1 MIYNINREI
10 EELLEVEAGGVELID
25 LNTGEILDAVA
36 IQEKL
41 ANLRSQVD
49 EKITSII
56 EALKHEEARIDCIEK
71 EEERL
76 ALIKRRAENRI
87 TRAKAFLTML
97 VGAGKKWESEYYG
110 IGWRRSKSVK
120 IEDQEKLPA
129 EFIVRKITL
138 SPDKLKIKAH
148 LEANMEIP
156 GCSLS
161 ENLNIQIK

>member
-41 ANLRSQVD
+41 SSLRAQVD

-71 EEERL
+71 EEDRL
-76 ALIKRRAENRI
+76 ALLKRRAENRI

-97 VGAGKKWESEYYG
+97 VGAGKKWENEYHG

-120 IEDQEKLPA
+120 IDDESQIPE
-129 EFIVRKITL
+129 EFIVKKVTT
-138 SPDKLKIKAH
+138 SPDKLKIKSH
-148 LEANMEIP
+148 LEANIKVS
-156 GCSLS
+156 GCSLL